1 MGTTQQFRDGGR
13 VVGGIT
19 AALEQ
24 RTLLWLAPRM
34 PGWINSDHLTGLG
47 LVAMGLAGWSYWL
60 AGSFPWALW
69 LVNLWLAVNWFGDS
83 LDGTLARVRK
93 QQRPRYGFYV
103 DHVVDAV
110 GAVMLIGGM
119 ALSGYMN
126 PLVALGV
133 TVAYFLLNIEIYLA
147 TYCLGTFRLSYFKLG
162 PTELRLLLA
171 LGNAAVVLF
180 HPDQTATFFGWNARL
195 FDLGGL
201 FAIVG
206 LVSIFLVSAVRNTR
220 ALYAAEPIPR

>member
-1 MGTTQQFRDGGR
+1 
-13 VVGGIT
+13 
-19 AALEQ
+19 
-24 RTLLWLAPRM
+24 
-34 PGWINSDHLTGLG
+34 
-47 LVAMGLAGWSYWL
+47 
-60 AGSFPWALW
+60 
-69 LVNLWLAVNWFGDS
+69 
-83 LDGTLARVRK
+83 
-93 QQRPRYGFYV
+93 
-103 DHVVDAV
+103 
-110 GAVMLIGGM
+110 MLMGGM

-147 TYCLGTFRLSYFKLG
+147 TYCLGTFRLSYLKLG

-180 HPDQTATFFGWNARL
+180 HPGQAATFFGWNARL

-201 FAIVG
+201 IAIVG

-220 ALYAAEPIPR
+220 ALYAAEPILR

>member
-1 MGTTQQFRDGGR
+1 MNTTVPFQNAHR

-19 AALEQ
+19 ASLERRALA
-24 RTLLWLAPRM
+24 WMAPRL
-34 PGWINSDHLTGLG
+34 PGWITSDHLTALA
-47 LVAMGLAGWSYWL
+47 LVAMALAGWSYWL

-83 LDGTLARVRK
+83 LDGTLARVRR
-93 QQRPRYGFYV
+93 QERPRYGFYV
-103 DHVVDAV
+103 DHVVDAA
-110 GAVMLIGGM
+110 GAMMLMGGL
-119 ALSGYMN
+119 ALSGYMS

-133 TVAYFLLNIEIYLA
+133 AVAYFLLNIEIYLA
-147 TYCLGTFRLSYFKLG
+147 TYCLGTFRLG

-180 HPDQTATFFGWNARL
+180 HPDQAATFFGWNARL

-201 FAIVG
+201 IAIGG
-206 LVSIFLVSAVRNTR
+206 LGVAFLVSAARNTR
-220 ALYAAEPIPR
+220 ALYVAEPIPR